1 MSLNR
6 AKLPKS
12 KTAKVNVPLHLIKL
26 TYHLVSLSVKMY
38 YFALRC
44 ISVKIIGMV

>member
-12 KTAKVNVPLHLIKL
+12 KTAKVNVPIHL
-26 TYHLVSLSVKMY
+26 TYLSSGLTVNEDVLFY
-38 YFALRC
+38 P
-44 ISVKIIGMV
+44 